1 MRRVINNLIDAV
13 AIAVVVAIPLIWY
26 FWDMKP

>member
-13 AIAVVVAIPLIWY
+13 AIAVVVATPLIWY